1 MKLIKKALKITLVIL
16 IICLLLILFIPSRT
30 PQIEGN
36 NSVASIQKVELGGI
50 DQYIMIRGRDV
61 NNPILLFLHGGPGYA
76 QISIARKY
84 QEELEDS
91 FIVVNWDQRGSGM
104 SYSFN
109 IPKESMNREQFIED
123 SKELIEYLC
132 NKYDKEKIYLA
143 GHSWGSEL
151 GLHVIDKYPEKVA
164 AFISIGQVVNGLE
177 NEVVSYDFVLKKA
190 QKNNHKKALEDLKK
204 IGRPPYKNI
213 VKDTMTQRKWLEKY
227 GGVERKVNTLND
239 IILSSIFSPEYTGI
253 DGLKFALGS
262 KFTADTMWGHNVD
275 VDFIRDLPEVKV
287 PIYFVAG
294 RYDYNTP
301 SILIENYYNH
311 IIAPEKE
318 IIWFEESAHFP
329 HFEEPE
335 NFAQLAIQIK
345 ENIESIANDNNLDSR

>member
-1 MKLIKKALKITLVIL
+1 MKLIKKTLKLSLVIL

-30 PQIEGN
+30 PKIDGN
-36 NSVASIQKVELGGI
+36 NSVASIEKIELGGI
-50 DQYIMIRGRDV
+50 DQYILIRGKDI
-61 NNPILLFLHGGPGYA
+61 NNPILLYLHGGPGYS
-76 QISIARKY
+76 QISFARKY

-104 SYSFN
+104 SYSFD
-109 IPKESMNREQFIED
+109 IPKESMSREQFIED
-123 SKELIEYLC
+123 TNELIDYLC
-132 NKYDKEKIYLA
+132 EKYDKEKLFLA

-151 GLHVIDKYPEKVA
+151 GLYVINQYPEKVA

-177 NEVVSYDFVLKKA
+177 SEAVSYDFVLEEA
-190 QKNNHKKALEDLKK
+190 QKENNQKALEDLKK

-213 VKDTMTQRKWLEKY
+213 VSDTMTQRKWLTKY
-227 GGVERKVNTLND
+227 GGVERKVNTLKD

-262 KFTADTMWGHNVD
+262 KFTADTMWGQNTD
-275 VDFIRDLPEVKV
+275 VDFIRDLPEAKV
-287 PIYFVAG
+287 PIYFCAG

-301 SILIENYYNH
+301 SILIEKYFNH
-311 IIAPEKE
+311 IVAPEKE

-329 HFEEPE
+329 HIEEPGK
-335 NFAQLAIQIK
+335 FAELAIRIK
-345 ENIESIANDNNLDSR
+345 ERFE

>member
-1 MKLIKKALKITLVIL
+1 MKLIKKTLKLSLVIL

-30 PQIEGN
+30 PKIDGN
-36 NSVASIQKVELGGI
+36 NSVASIEKIELGGI
-50 DQYIMIRGRDV
+50 DQYILIRGKDV
-61 NNPILLFLHGGPGYA
+61 NNPILLYLHGGPGYS
-76 QISIARKY
+76 QISFARKY

-104 SYSFN
+104 SYSFD

-123 SKELIEYLC
+123 TKELIDYLC
-132 NKYDKEKIYLA
+132 EKYDKEKLFLA

-151 GLHVIDKYPEKVA
+151 GLYVTNQYPEKVA

-177 NEVVSYDFVLKKA
+177 SEAVSYDFVLEEA
-190 QKNNHKKALEDLKK
+190 QKENNQKALEDLKK

-213 VKDTMTQRKWLEKY
+213 VSDTMTQRKWLTKY
-227 GGVERKVNTLND
+227 GGVERKVNTLKD

-262 KFTADTMWGHNVD
+262 KFTADTMWGQNTD
-275 VDFIRDLPEVKV
+275 VDFIRDLPEAKV
-287 PIYFVAG
+287 PIYFCAG

-301 SILIENYYNH
+301 SILIEKYFNN
-311 IIAPEKE
+311 IVAPEKE

-329 HFEEPE
+329 HIEEPGK
-335 NFAQLAIQIK
+335 FAELAIRIK
-345 ENIESIANDNNLDSR
+345 ERFE

>member
-1 MKLIKKALKITLVIL
+1 MKLIKKVIKITLVIL
-16 IICLLLILFIPSRT
+16 ITGLLLILFLPSRT
-30 PQIEGN
+30 PQIEGD
-36 NSVASIQKVELGGI
+36 NSVASIQKVELGGT
-50 DQYIMIRGRDV
+50 DQYLMIRGRDI
-61 NNPILLFLHGGPGYA
+61 NNPILLFLHGGPGYP
-76 QISIARKY
+76 QISFARKY

-104 SYSFN
+104 SYSFH

-123 SKELIEYLC
+123 TKELIDYLC
-132 NKYDKEKIYLA
+132 KRYDKEKIYLV

-151 GLHVIDKYPEKVA
+151 GLYVIDQYPEKVA
-164 AFISIGQVVNGLE
+164 AFISIGQVVDGLE
-177 NEVVSYDFVLKKA
+177 NEIVSYDFVVEKA
-190 QKNNHKKALEDLKK
+190 QNNNNKKALEDLKK

-213 VKDTMTQRKWLEKY
+213 VRDRVIQRKWLGKY

-253 DGLKFALGS
+253 DGLRFALGN

-275 VDFIRDLPEVKV
+275 LNFISDLPEVKV
-287 PIYFVAG
+287 PIYFCAG

-301 SILIENYYNH
+301 SIIIENYYNN
-311 IIAPEKE
+311 ITAPKKE

-335 NFAQLAIQIK
+335 KFAQLAIQIK
-345 ENIESIANDNNLDSR
+345 EYVEGITFPNE